1 MTRILFLLLLSVA
14 WLRAELALAPVFTDH
29 MVLQRDVP
37 LPVWGRA
44 APGEL
49 VTVEFAGDKKTA
61 FADVDGCWLVR
72 LGLQAASAA
81 ARDLRINTA
90 GESREITDVLVGEV
104 WLCAGQS
111 NMEWP
116 LARELHAEAE
126 LPRATQPGIRF
137 FNPGYAGKGAGGSPF
152 TAEEVAMLTPTD
164 YYCGAWEVCTPGTA
178 ARMSAIGYYAA
189 RDLHAALGV
198 PVGIIHLAVGG
209 SPAEAWVSRK
219 TLARDTALRALTE
232 GDWLVNPVLE
242 AWCRQ
247 RGQENLGPAPAGG
260 AGGPDHPFKP
270 GFLWDA
276 GIEPL
281 LPFGLRGVMWYQ
293 GESNSLSLGRVRQ
306 HEILLPLLVRDWRR
320 GWGRPDLPFLYCQL
334 SGIDV
339 NPYRSEF
346 WPEFRDSQRRL
357 LEAIPHS
364 GMVVTADVG
373 HRTDVH
379 PRDKATV
386 GARLARLALAQVYGR
401 ELESSGPK
409 PKSARVRGNEV
420 VVTFT
425 HATGG
430 LRTSDGQAL
439 RGFEIA
445 ATDSGFIPASALI
458 DGATVCVSYQA
469 GITPRRIRYGWQ
481 PFPEGNLE
489 NSDSLPASTF
499 AFEVALGRP
508 WDEGNQ

>member
-1 MTRILFLLLLSVA
+1 MKSILLLLLLLPA
-14 WLRAELALAPVFTDH
+14 AGLRAELLLAPVFTDH

-44 APGEL
+44 TPGEA
-49 VTVEFAGDKKTA
+49 VTVEFAGEKKTA
-61 FADVDGCWLVR
+61 VTDSAGRWLAR
-72 LGLQAASAA
+72 LGPQAASAT
-81 ARDLRINTA
+81 ARGLRVSAA
-90 GESREITDVLVGEV
+90 GESREIIDVLVGEV

-126 LPRATQPGIRF
+126 LPRASHPGIRF
-137 FNPGYAGKGAGGSPF
+137 FNPAYAGKGSGGRLF
-152 TAEEVAMLTPTD
+152 TAEEVARLTPGG
-164 YYCGAWEVCTPGTA
+164 YYRGAWEVCTSGSA
-178 ARMSAIGYYAA
+178 ARMSAIGYFAA

-198 PVGIIHLAVGG
+198 PIGIIHLAVGG
-209 SPAEAWVSRK
+209 SPAEAWVSRE
-219 TLARDTALRALTE
+219 TLAGDLALRDMTE
-232 GDWLVNPVLE
+232 GDWLGNPALE

-247 RGQENLGPAPAGG
+247 RGQENLGSAPLGG
-260 AGGPDHPFKP
+260 ADGGGPDHPFKP

-281 LPFGLRGVMWYQ
+281 LPFGLRGVLWYQ
-293 GESNSLSLGRVRQ
+293 GESNSLSLARVRQ
-306 HEILLPLLVRDWRR
+306 HEILLPLLVRDWRQ
-320 GWGRPDLPFLYCQL
+320 GWGRPDLPFLCCQL
-334 SGIDV
+334 SGIDA

-357 LEAIPHS
+357 LEAIPYS

-373 HRTDVH
+373 NRADVH

-401 ELESSGPK
+401 DLESGGPL
-409 PKSARVRGNEV
+409 PKLARVRENEV

-430 LRTSDGQAL
+430 LRARDGQAL
-439 RGFEIA
+439 RGFEIVA
-445 ATDSGFIPASALI
+445 ADNNIIPAHAMI
-458 DGATVCVSYQA
+458 DGATVLLSYQA
-469 GITPRRIRYGWQ
+469 GLAPRRIRYGWQ
-481 PFPEGNLE
+481 PFPDGNLE
-489 NSDSLPASTF
+489 NSDALPATTF
-499 AFEVALGRP
+499 MLDVSPGR
-508 WDEGNQ
+508 

>member
-1 MTRILFLLLLSVA
+1 MKRILLLLSLSVA
-14 WLRAELALAPVFTDH
+14 WLRAELTIAPVFTDH

-37 LPVWGRA
+37 LRVWGRA
-44 APGEL
+44 APGAS

-61 FADVDGCWLVR
+61 VADVAGRWLVR
-72 LGLQAASAA
+72 LGPQVASAA
-81 ARDLRINTA
+81 ARDLRINAA

-126 LPRATQPGIRF
+126 LPRASHSGIRF
-137 FNPGYAGKGAGGSPF
+137 FNPGYAGKEAGGRPF
-152 TAEEVAMLTPTD
+152 AAAEMVMLTPAD
-164 YYCGAWEVCTPGTA
+164 YYRGTWEVCTPGSA

-198 PVGIIHLAVGG
+198 PIGIIHLAVGG
-209 SPAEAWVSRK
+209 SPAEAWVSREA
-219 TLARDTALRALTE
+219 LAGDSALRALTE
-232 GDWLVNPVLE
+232 GDWLVNPALE
-242 AWCRQ
+242 VWCRQ

-293 GESNSLSLGRVRQ
+293 GESNSLSLARVRQ
-306 HEILLPLLVRDWRR
+306 HEILLPLLVHDWRQ

-334 SGIDV
+334 SGIDA

-357 LEAIPHS
+357 LEVIPHL

-373 HRTDVH
+373 NRTDVH

-386 GARLARLALAQVYGR
+386 GARLARLALAEVYGR
-401 ELESSGPK
+401 ELESGGPL
-409 PKSARVRGNEV
+409 PKSARVLGNEV

-430 LRTSDGQAL
+430 LRTSDGQVL
-439 RGFEIA
+439 RGFEIVA
-445 ATDSGFIPASALI
+445 ADNSIIPAHAMI
-458 DGATVCVSYQA
+458 DGVTVLLSYQA

-489 NSDSLPASTF
+489 NGASLPASTF
-499 AFEVALGRP
+499 VLDASAMR
-508 WDEGNQ
+508 

>member
-1 MTRILFLLLLSVA
+1 MKRILFLLLLSVA
-14 WLRAELALAPVFTDH
+14 WLRAEVALAPVFTDH
-29 MVLQRDVP
+29 MVLQRDQP

-44 APGEL
+44 APGVA

-61 FADVDGCWLVR
+61 VADVDGRWLVQ
-72 LGLQAASAA
+72 LGPQAASAA
-81 ARDLRINTA
+81 ARDLRITAA

-126 LPRATQPGIRF
+126 LPRASHPGIRF
-137 FNPGYAGKGAGGSPF
+137 FNPGYAGKEAGGRPF
-152 TAEEVAMLTPTD
+152 SAAEVAILTPAD
-164 YYCGAWEVCTPGTA
+164 YYRGAWEVCTPVSA

-198 PVGIIHLAVGG
+198 PIGIIHLAVGG
-209 SPAEAWVSRK
+209 SPAEAWVSREA
-219 TLARDTALRALTE
+219 LAGDSALRALTE
-232 GDWLVNPVLE
+232 GDWLVNPALE

-247 RGQENLGPAPAGG
+247 RGQENLRPAPA
-260 AGGPDHPFKP
+260 AATVVGGPNHPFKP

-293 GESNSLSLGRVRQ
+293 GESNSLSLARVRQ

-334 SGIDV
+334 SGIDA

-357 LEAIPHS
+357 LEVIPYS

-373 HRTDVH
+373 NRTDVH
-379 PRDKATV
+379 PRDKVTV

-401 ELESSGPK
+401 ELESGGPL
-409 PKSARVRGNEV
+409 PKSARVLGNEV

-425 HATGG
+425 QATGG
-430 LRTSDGQAL
+430 LRASDGQVL
-439 RGFEIA
+439 RGFEIVA
-445 ATDSGFIPASALI
+445 VDNSIIPAHALI
-458 DGATVCVSYQA
+458 DGATVLLSSQA

-481 PFPEGNLE
+481 PFPVGNLE
-489 NSDSLPASTF
+489 NGASLPASTF
-499 AFEVALGRP
+499 MLDVGKAR
-508 WDEGNQ
+508 

>member
-1 MTRILFLLLLSVA
+1 MKSILLLLCLLPTA
-14 WLRAELALAPVFTDH
+14 GLRAELMLAPVFTDH
-29 MVLQRDVP
+29 MVLQRDEP

-44 APGEL
+44 VPGEL

-61 FADVDGCWLVR
+61 VADVDGRWLVR
-72 LGLQAASAA
+72 LGPQTASAT
-81 ARDLRINTA
+81 ARGLRISAA
-90 GESREITDVLVGEV
+90 GESCEITDVLVGEV

-126 LPRATQPGIRF
+126 LPRASHPGIRF
-137 FNPGYAGKGAGGSPF
+137 FNPGYAGKGTGGSPF
-152 TAEEVAMLTPTD
+152 TAEEVAMLISAD
-164 YYCGAWEVCTPGTA
+164 YYRGAWEVCTPGSA

-232 GDWLVNPVLE
+232 GDWLVNPALE
-242 AWCRQ
+242 VWCRQ
-247 RGQENLGPAPAGG
+247 RGQENLGPAPAGS

-293 GESNSLSLGRVRQ
+293 GESNSLSLARVRQ
-306 HEILLPLLVRDWRR
+306 HEILLPLLVRDWRQ

-334 SGIDV
+334 SGIDA

-346 WPEFRDSQRRL
+346 WPEFCDSQRRL
-357 LEAIPHS
+357 LEVIPHS

-386 GARLARLALAQVYGR
+386 GARLAGLALARVYGR
-401 ELESSGPK
+401 EHESSGPL
-409 PKSARVRGNEV
+409 PKSARLQGNEV

-425 HATGG
+425 HAIGG

-445 ATDSGFIPASALI
+445 AADNGFIPASALI
-458 DGATVCVSYQA
+458 NGATVRVTYQA
-469 GITPRRIRYGWQ
+469 GIAPRRIRYGWQ
-481 PFPEGNLE
+481 PYPEGNLE

-499 AFEVALGRP
+499 VLDVGVVR
-508 WDEGNQ
+508 

>member
-1 MTRILFLLLLSVA
+1 MKRSLLVLLLSVA

-29 MVLQRDVP
+29 MVLQRDQP

-44 APGEL
+44 VPGAV
-49 VTVEFAGDKKTA
+49 VTIEFAGEKQSVR
-61 FADVDGCWLVR
+61 ADPDGRWLVR
-72 LGLQAASAA
+72 LGPQAASAA
-81 ARDLRINTA
+81 PRVLHISAA
-90 GESREITDVLVGEV
+90 GDSRELTDVLVGEV
-104 WLCAGQS
+104 WVCAGQS

-126 LPRATQPGIRF
+126 LPRASHPGIRF

-152 TAEEVAMLTPTD
+152 AAEEMAMLTPAG
-164 YYCGAWEVCTPGTA
+164 YYRGAWEVCTPGSA

-209 SPAEAWVSRK
+209 TPAEAWVSRE
-219 TLARDTALRALTE
+219 TLAGDPVLRALTE
-232 GDWLVNPVLE
+232 GDWLVNPALE

-247 RGQENLGPAPAGG
+247 RGQENLRPAPSAATVG
-260 AGGPDHPFKP
+260 GGPNHPFRP

-293 GESNSLSLGRVRQ
+293 GESNSLSLARVQQ
-306 HEILLPLLVRDWRR
+306 HEILLPLLVNDWRR

-334 SGIDV
+334 SGIDA

-357 LEAIPHS
+357 LEVIPHS

-386 GARLARLALAQVYGR
+386 GARLARLALAQIYGR
-401 ELESSGPK
+401 ELESSGPQ
-409 PKSARVRGNEV
+409 PKSAAVQENEV

-430 LRTSDGQAL
+430 LRTGDGQAL
-439 RGFEIA
+439 RGFEIVSA
-445 ATDSGFIPASALI
+445 SDDFIAASAMI
-458 DGATVCVSYQA
+458 DGTTVLVSYQA
-469 GITPRRIRYGWQ
+469 GIVPRRIRYGWQ
-481 PFPEGNLE
+481 PFPEGNLV
-489 NSDSLPASTF
+489 NSDLLPASTF
-499 AFEVALGRP
+499 ILDVGAMLA
-508 WDEGNQ
+508 NTK